1 MPLPPVPVARLRAR
15 LSPEATALAPGDPGY
30 DGERVLL
37 NRSFDPY
44 PAVIVC
50 CVTEDDVAW
59 TVRYAREEGLPLAIR
74 SGGCSPA
81 GYSAVTGGVLLDLG
95 RMDRVVIDPAGLT
108 VEVGPGARMGALY
121 QALGPTSLMVPLGEC
136 MQVGAGGLALGGGF
150 SLLSRSLGLTCDNL
164 LEARVVLADGTGVTA
179 SPREH
184 PDLFWALRGAGG
196 GNFGV
201 VTSLRFRLHRL
212 EPTLYAGMVIWP
224 LDQAAEVLTASL
236 TYFASD
242 APPELNA
249 VFMLSPL
256 PPPSTEKAF
265 ATVAVY
271 NGPPSIGATI
281 VPKVTGLGKP
291 SHSSTGAQP
300 FATLVQRDFPSLSGI
315 HDYYKSGFVTGA
327 LPADGAR
334 LLVDHFAN
342 TPPAGQT
349 SPGGVAPANGI
360 GFEIA
365 GGAINAVPDDATAF
379 VHRSHSAL
387 ISFLATWHGPRGST
401 DRAEIRWADT
411 LHREMQP
418 YFSGGVYQNYPDRSL
433 PDPLAAYY
441 GSNLSRLR
449 EIKARYDPDEVFR
462 FPQGI
467 PAGGHIASPS
477 ESA

>member
-1 MPLPPVPVARLRAR
+1 VLLPH
-15 LSPEATALAPGDPGY
+15 DPGY
-30 DGERVLL
+30 DQARLLL
-37 NRSFDPY
+37 NRTYDPR
-44 PAVIVC
+44 PAVVVC
-50 CVTEDDVAW
+50 CATEADVAL
-59 TVRYAREEGLPLAIR
+59 TIRFACDQDLPLAIR

-95 RMDRVVIDPAGLT
+95 RLDQIAIDSGGMT

-121 QALGPTSLMVPLGEC
+121 KALSPTNLMVPLGEC

-164 LEARVVLADGTGVTA
+164 LEARVVLADGSGVTA
-179 SPREH
+179 SPTEH
-184 PDLFWALRGAGG
+184 PHLFWALRGAGG

-201 VTSLRFRLHRL
+201 VTSLRFRLHQL

-236 TYFASD
+236 EYFASD

-271 NGPPSIGATI
+271 NGPASVGATI

-291 SHSSTGAQP
+291 MHSSTGVQP

-327 LPADGAR
+327 LPAEGAR
-334 LLVDHFAN
+334 LLVDHFAE
-342 TPPAGQT
+342 TPPAGPSSAT
-349 SPGGVAPANGI
+349 EAAPSNGI
-360 GFEIA
+360 GFELA
-365 GGAINAVPDDATAF
+365 GGAINAVPEDATAF

-401 DRAEIRWADT
+401 DCAEVRWADA

-433 PDPLAAYY
+433 PEPLAAYY
-441 GSNLSRLR
+441 GTNLPRLK
-449 EIKARYDPDEVFR
+449 EVKARYDPEEVFR

-467 PAGGHIASPS
+467 PAGGHRIAGPS